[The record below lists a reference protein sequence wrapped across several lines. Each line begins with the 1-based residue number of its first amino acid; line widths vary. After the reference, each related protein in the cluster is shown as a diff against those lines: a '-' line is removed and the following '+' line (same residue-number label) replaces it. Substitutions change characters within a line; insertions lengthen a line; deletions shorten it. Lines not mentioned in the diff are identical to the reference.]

1 MIRSG
6 HHSRY
11 DLICYNKNKLHRFR
25 KKFELRLSLHS
36 IIGISLPS
44 TFPVMSAGP
53 GNLSEHHRDSST
65 RLVTVTCIGPILAF
79 PFLNR
84 VVF

>member
-1 MIRSG
+1 MTRSG

-11 DLICYNKNKLHRFR
+11 ELICYNKNKLHGYRT
-25 KKFELRLSLHS
+25 KFESRLSLHS
-36 IIGISLPS
+36 IIGISLSS

-79 PFLNR
+79 PFLNC